1 MSTLFD
7 EPTNNSSTE
16 LKTKSKEGHI
26 MNVINLDAVRLQHQ
40 KECSNRLVVRIA
52 RALLSTYAV
61 SPHLNLAAM
70 LGYDPALSNQDAL
83 CRYIKEQMRL
93 VDPQLAQ
100 AVFNVMCDRFQ
111 HLLTRLPSHQ
121 HGGL

>member
-1 MSTLFD
+1 
-7 EPTNNSSTE
+7 
-16 LKTKSKEGHI
+16 

-40 KECSNRLVVRIA
+40 KECSNRLVVRIS
-52 RALLSTYAV
+52 RALLATYAV
-61 SPHLNLAAM
+61 SPHLNLAAV
-70 LGYDPALSNQDAL
+70 LGYDLALNNQDAL

>member
-40 KECSNRLVVRIA
+40 KECSNRLVVRIS
-52 RALLSTYAV
+52 RALLATYAV
-61 SPHLNLAAM
+61 SPHLNLAAV
-70 LGYDPALSNQDAL
+70 LGYDLALNNQDAL